1 MKRLK
6 WLFGIIAAAFVVLL
20 IIGAAFGPKP
30 EAKRE
35 EINSLNM
42 VTGETGSAIPVDL
55 SLADKQRLCS
65 AHRSLHLPRA
75 PSTTIASVCQSSIKK
90 QIYIAC
96 TFARAE
102 AVRLADCGN
111 RFLSATARL
120 TNANMIGS
128 SRRL

>member
-55 SLADKQRLCS
+55 SVAEPILPAS
-65 AHRSLHLPRA
+65 ASHRS
-75 PSTTIASVCQSSIKK
+75 
-90 QIYIAC
+90 
-96 TFARAE
+96 
-102 AVRLADCGN
+102 
-111 RFLSATARL
+111 
-120 TNANMIGS
+120 
-128 SRRL
+128 